1 MGFILT
7 LELEGSQFDPV
18 GRHKNN
24 YSPLFIFLI
33 NHIHLALT
41 NVIATIILLGNPAV
55 VVLDSFLS
63 GQNDVR
69 GDSR

>member
-18 GRHKNN
+18 GRHKKQLQCPV
-24 YSPLFIFLI
+24 YFLI

-41 NVIATIILLGNPAV
+41 NVIATIILPGNPAV

>member
-1 MGFILT
+1 MT
-7 LELEGSQFDPV
+7 LSEGI
-18 GRHKNN
+18 KNN

-41 NVIATIILLGNPAV
+41 NVIATIILLGNPSV